1 MKIERTQNATKN
13 IAAGL
18 FLKIYQMVM
27 PFLTRTAMI
36 YFMGVQYLGL
46 NSLFASVLQ
55 VLNLAELGVG
65 SAMVFSMY
73 KPIAEDD
80 HQTICALMKL
90 YRKYYRLI
98 GLVVAA
104 LGLLLTPAIPRLISG
119 EVPADLNIYILYLI
133 NLGATVLSYWL
144 FAYKNCLLQAH
155 QRTDVVSMVT
165 VIANTVQYAAQLM
178 VLIWIRNYYLY
189 VMVTLACVAL
199 TNVITAAAASKMY
212 PQYKPVGEL
221 GREKEKQIN
230 QKIRD
235 LFTGKLGYVIY
246 KAADSI
252 VISAFLG
259 LTILAV
265 YQNYFFIMTSI
276 TGFVEII
283 FASVMAGLGNS
294 FVTET
299 REKNY
304 RDLEKFTF
312 VFLWF
317 AGMCTCCFAGM
328 YQPFMEIWMGREL
341 MLDYGAVICFAAYFY
356 SYSLNRL
363 LNVYKD
369 AAGLWHQD
377 RFRPLATALVNLGLN
392 LLWVKRWG
400 IYGVLLSTVVS
411 QLFVG
416 IPWVL
421 HNLFTLLFDK
431 ERLASYVKQLAVYIV
446 LTVAAGTAVALICL
460 SIQTGSWLTLG
471 LCAAI
476 SVAVPN
482 TLYLLVLRKH
492 PQFAVSVRFVDHLTK
507 KKLKLE
513 QRFLRD

>member
-1 MKIERTQNATKN
+1 MKIERTKNATKN

-18 FLKIYQMVM
+18 FLKAYQMIM

-46 NSLFASVLQ
+46 SSLFASVLQ

-80 HQTICALMKL
+80 QSTICALMRL
-90 YRKYYRLI
+90 YRKYYRMI
-98 GLVVAA
+98 GLVIAVV
-104 LGLLLTPAIPRLISG
+104 GLLLTPVIPQLIA
-119 EVPADLNIYILYLI
+119 EEIPADLNIYVLYLL
-133 NLGATVLSYWL
+133 NLAATVLSYWL

-155 QRTDVVSMVT
+155 QRTDVVSIVT
-165 VIANTVQYAAQLM
+165 VIVNTVQYALQLT
-178 VLIWIRNYYLY
+178 VLLFVRNYYLY
-189 VMVTLACVAL
+189 VVVTLACVAL
-199 TNVITAAAASKMY
+199 TNVVTAVVATKMY
-212 PQYKPVGEL
+212 PDYKPAGTLSKVEE
-221 GREKEKQIN
+221 RKIN

-259 LTILAV
+259 LSILAV

-276 TGFVEII
+276 TGVVEII
-283 FASVMAGLGNS
+283 FASIMAGLGNS

-304 RDLEKFTF
+304 RDMEKFTYI
-312 VFLWF
+312 FLWL
-317 AGMCTCCFAGM
+317 AGVCACCFLGM
-328 YQPFMEIWMGREL
+328 YQPFMEIWVGSEL
-341 MLDYGAVICFAAYFY
+341 MLDFAAVVCFASYFY
-356 SYSLNRL
+356 SYALNRL
-363 LNVYKD
+363 LNAYKD

-377 RFRPLATALVNLGLN
+377 RFRPLITALVNLSLN
-392 LLWVKRWG
+392 LLWIKRWG

-421 HNLFTLLFDK
+421 HNLFTLLFD
-431 ERLASYVKQLAVYIV
+431 RRQLAGYIRQIGTYAL
-446 LTVAAGTAVALICL
+446 LTVAAGTVVCLICVQ
-460 SIQTGSWLTLG
+460 IHTGLWLTLI
-471 LCAAI
+471 LCALV
-476 SVAVPN
+476 SVLVPN
-482 TLYLLVLRKH
+482 LLYLAVLRKH
-492 PQFAVSVRFVDHLTK
+492 PQFVPSVRLVDHVTK
-507 KKLKLE
+507 RKLKLE
-513 QRFLRD
+513 QRFLRG